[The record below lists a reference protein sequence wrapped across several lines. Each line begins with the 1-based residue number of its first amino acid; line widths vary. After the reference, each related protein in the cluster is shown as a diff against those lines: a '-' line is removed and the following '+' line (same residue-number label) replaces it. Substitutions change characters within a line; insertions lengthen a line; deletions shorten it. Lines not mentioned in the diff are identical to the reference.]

1 MAWVPEPA
9 SLFFNFLFSNM
20 TWGPLSQQDFR
31 ETGPFIEFRANCNL
45 TFSLAPCG
53 TDAYLHRSICCTSEH
68 VSDIWYHKV
77 VSQNNGWLLSSK
89 SGVVAIPSVKVTSVM
104 LVVCGSGSPFSDPS
118 MEVANFVCL
127 PLVYLN
133 NKGITWKE
141 RAPFFTF
148 PLPPFSKPS
157 VWNFGVFASSS
168 VIVGFIRDWNSIWRS
183 KAFQSSIPLLVCLD
197 TGIHFGNSQ
206 AVLSAACYFWCNG
219 RSLRHIFHID
229 QKICS

>member
-1 MAWVPEPA
+1 MSIFA
-9 SLFFNFLFSNM
+9 LIHL
-20 TWGPLSQQDFR
+20 
-31 ETGPFIEFRANCNL
+31 
-45 TFSLAPCG
+45 
-53 TDAYLHRSICCTSEH
+53 LHQWTRIR
-68 VSDIWYHKV
+68 Y
-77 VSQNNGWLLSSK
+77 
-89 SGVVAIPSVKVTSVM
+89 SGVVAISSVKVTSIM

-141 RAPFFTF
+141 RASFFTF
-148 PLPPFSKPS
+148 HLPPFSKPS
-157 VWNFGVFASSS
+157 IWNFGVFASSS

-183 KAFQSSIPLLVCLD
+183 KAFQCSIPLLVCLD
-197 TGIHFGNSQ
+197 TEIHFGNSQ